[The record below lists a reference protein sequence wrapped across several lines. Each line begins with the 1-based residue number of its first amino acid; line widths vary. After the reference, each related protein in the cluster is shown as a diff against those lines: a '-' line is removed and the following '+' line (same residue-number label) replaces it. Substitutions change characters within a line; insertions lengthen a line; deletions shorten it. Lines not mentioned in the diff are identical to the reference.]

1 MSSIGQ
7 DLIYHVNSGRKQT
20 SKHTTLSFL
29 IKRKTGSKELIT
41 WTNKFG
47 HGISYDEVLILETS
61 MAMEHSQHQVH
72 RSFTPSIIQP
82 ATFVTFIWDNNDINP
97 ESLKGITM
105 HCTNGIIIQ
114 LTSSRN
120 DSESLFPTF
129 PATSS
134 PNYPIAKSKKKSF
147 QPMTNEMPSYM
158 HIKRKNTDTEVAV
171 QLNVHQKEREFSH
184 IIDTIWVIV
193 RSQASKLCVQQTIP
207 NWTGF
212 NYFMCENES
221 ESFHTIGY
229 LPAINQSPTSHNTVL
244 ELLIQSKV
252 KAEKLGLD
260 ETDVVLDMAIYSK
273 AVEILMNPKYID
285 LKRFIVLRLG
295 AFHIMCIYI
304 AVIGKRFGDA
314 GLRDIVVESNIL
326 GESSVDKMLKGKHY
340 NNATRVLKY
349 LFDAI
354 KRHSIYSYEKWLK
367 ERSITTDHRYAALI
381 ESTELQNVVRS
392 PGQNTLQTMYETHSE
407 VIHDIQDFEM
417 SLLNGRFGPTGKL
430 LGIVFANDTNFVW
443 FYAFS

>member
-1 MSSIGQ
+1 M
-7 DLIYHVNSGRKQT
+7 
-20 SKHTTLSFL
+20 
-29 IKRKTGSKELIT
+29 EE
-41 WTNKFG
+41 
-47 HGISYDEVLILETS
+47 EVVS
-61 MAMEHSQHQVH
+61 A
-72 RSFTPSIIQP
+72 
-82 ATFVTFIWDNNDINP
+82 ND
-97 ESLKGITM
+97 
-105 HCTNGIIIQ
+105 Q
-114 LTSSRN
+114 RN
-120 DSESLFPTF
+120 E
-129 PATSS
+129 
-134 PNYPIAKSKKKSF
+134 I
-147 QPMTNEMPSYM
+147 PSYM

-184 IIDTIWVIV
+184 IIRTIWVIA

-212 NYFMCENES
+212 NYLMCENES
-221 ESFHTIGY
+221 EGESFHTTGY

-285 LKRFIVLRLG
+285 LKRFIVLQLG

-314 GLRDIVVESNIL
+314 GLCDVVESNIL

-354 KRHSIYSYEKWLK
+354 KRHSIDSYEEWLK
-367 ERSITTDHRYAALI
+367 ER
-381 ESTELQNVVRS
+381 
-392 PGQNTLQTMYETHSE
+392 
-407 VIHDIQDFEM
+407 
-417 SLLNGRFGPTGKL
+417 
-430 LGIVFANDTNFVW
+430 
-443 FYAFS
+443 

>member
-120 DSESLFPTF
+120 DSESLSPTF

-134 PNYPIAKSKKKSF
+134 PHYPIAKSKKKSF

-229 LPAINQSPTSHNTVL
+229 LPAINQSPTSRNTVL
-244 ELLIQSKV
+244 E
-252 KAEKLGLD
+252 
-260 ETDVVLDMAIYSK
+260 
-273 AVEILMNPKYID
+273 P
-285 LKRFIVLRLG
+285 
-295 AFHIMCIYI
+295 
-304 AVIGKRFGDA
+304 
-314 GLRDIVVESNIL
+314 
-326 GESSVDKMLKGKHY
+326 
-340 NNATRVLKY
+340 
-349 LFDAI
+349 
-354 KRHSIYSYEKWLK
+354 
-367 ERSITTDHRYAALI
+367 
-381 ESTELQNVVRS
+381 
-392 PGQNTLQTMYETHSE
+392 
-407 VIHDIQDFEM
+407 
-417 SLLNGRFGPTGKL
+417 
-430 LGIVFANDTNFVW
+430 
-443 FYAFS
+443 